1 MNIKNNWLVASAG
14 IVSGMVFT
22 GMALAA
28 SLPYTGGI
36 ALEKTEALARTSI
49 PLPDGKPDALLA
61 LAMRHGSA
69 AAAIKQKF
77 RQDIPIFVEAVRM
90 EEIKNKPGCNRV
102 RLTFHTSPALSQ
114 TFPSE
119 IMDIEACPNRKNG
132 GKK

>member
-1 MNIKNNWLVASAG
+1 
-14 IVSGMVFT
+14 
-22 GMALAA
+22 
-28 SLPYTGGI
+28 
-36 ALEKTEALARTSI
+36 I

-69 AAAIKQKF
+69 KGYFSGRAAAAVKQKF

-119 IMDIEACPNRKNG
+119 IMDIGACPNRKNG

>member
-1 MNIKNNWLVASAG
+1 MNINNWLAASAG
-14 IVSGMVFT
+14 IVSGMFFT

-69 AAAIKQKF
+69 KGISAAVL
-77 RQDIPIFVEAVRM
+77 RLPS
-90 EEIKNKPGCNRV
+90 NRNSG
-102 RLTFHTSPALSQ
+102 RTYLFLSRR
-114 TFPSE
+114 SE
-119 IMDIEACPNRKNG
+119 W
-132 GKK
+132 KKLKTNPDATGFA

>member
-1 MNIKNNWLVASAG
+1 MNINNWLAASAG
-14 IVSGMVFT
+14 IVSGMFFT

-69 AAAIKQKF
+69 KGYFSGRAAAAVKQKF

-119 IMDIEACPNRKNG
+119 
-132 GKK
+132 

>member
-1 MNIKNNWLVASAG
+1 MNINNWLAASAG
-14 IVSGMVFT
+14 IVSGMFFT

-69 AAAIKQKF
+69 KGYFSGRAAAAVKQKF

-90 EEIKNKPGCNRV
+90 EE
-102 RLTFHTSPALSQ
+102 
-114 TFPSE
+114 
-119 IMDIEACPNRKNG
+119 
-132 GKK
+132 